1 MAAKGGYKTALKQS
15 AASAGVLKPV
25 QPGENTLVV
34 RTTYNGR
41 HRLGE
46 ARDHG
51 MLRRIV
57 PVAFGWLVNRSDMR
71 SYCSV
76 DATTMQLQ
84 CVTTSDVLQ
93 VKVIRRA
100 QQVIFRRQGVQW
112 MALWLVMISARLSMI
127 RRIHLQC

>member
-1 MAAKGGYKTALKQS
+1 MRLSIERTYYHRETMLMLLLLAAHSEEGKRRGCGIKGKYKTALKQS

-41 HRLGE
+41 HRLRE

-57 PVAFGWLVNRSDMR
+57 PAAFVWLMNRTYMR

-76 DATTMQLQ
+76 EA
-84 CVTTSDVLQ
+84 
-93 VKVIRRA
+93 
-100 QQVIFRRQGVQW
+100 
-112 MALWLVMISARLSMI
+112 
-127 RRIHLQC
+127 